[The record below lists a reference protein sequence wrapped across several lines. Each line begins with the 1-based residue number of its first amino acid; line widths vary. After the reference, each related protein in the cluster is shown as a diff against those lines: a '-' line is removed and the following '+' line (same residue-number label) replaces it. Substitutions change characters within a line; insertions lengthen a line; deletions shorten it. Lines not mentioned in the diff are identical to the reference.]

1 GQARIETAW
10 LRAWVSTP
18 MTNGRACATIAMAI
32 DAPLLRRT
40 WSRSLNGRRRSGKRA
55 LRGESVMVHDPR
67 VGQSASAVTEVARTA
82 PAAPHR
88 ADNSTRRH
96 RKLRANCFESHT
108 RFDTTGIHPDQP
120 IPDQPEPDSQ
130 IASVGPLLV
139 PGRLK
144 NTSTSVAR
152 SVRVRPSS

>member
-1 GQARIETAW
+1 MG
-10 LRAWVSTP
+10 
-18 MTNGRACATIAMAI
+18 
-32 DAPLLRRT
+32 
-40 WSRSLNGRRRSGKRA
+40 
-55 LRGESVMVHDPR
+55 HDPR
-67 VGQSASAVTEVARTA
+67 VGQSPDEVTEVGRTA

-88 ADNSTRRH
+88 ADNSTGRH

-139 PGRLK
+139 PGRSNNAKLPA
-144 NTSTSVAR
+144 AR
-152 SVRVRPSS
+152 LARDAHAAERSAIRRGC